1 MRPESL
7 SLVVVLTIIF
17 LYININLVY
26 DRMKRQSV
34 QYEIFNSYS
43 HKKHAEILNRL
54 SKLKT
59 ENVNGSD
66 VIDSINEE
74 IFGTSNV
81 CSVPGVIIDSYG
93 IPCAVTPS
101 VTTPPEPTPTPTPT
115 PTEEEEEEED
125 GIMCLIPPE
134 PNGSCREGTEM
145 DDDGCCVLE
154 GEAGPSKTEVY
165 TDVAEQILISFLVEE
180 IAEIFILRVLPRILV
195 RIGSLARLGGKLMAK
210 LVAKVSVKL
219 AKLGTTLARK
229 LITKSASIVGKKLAM
244 ISKSLTG
251 GPAAAVLI
259 AIELMFAFTDIM
271 DPKGYSTYTEN
282 AALDKIR
289 NSIDYNFQD
298 YCSREGLPWPF
309 IIPVSSL
316 YENEFTQAY
325 ESTVADYLQG
335 AIKYVMDSDEPSH
348 IDIMVNMILTGLS
361 DDSELYVSDSDMGLT
376 EDDENKLGEIAMQL
390 MDDNIAIRDLT
401 LYNKLKKLVDD
412 EEMIDIYPEVATKK
426 QFGISLSKKGVD
438 LWNQQNYRNYLTQD
452 PTTLE
457 GRTDISMGCLYTD
470 EYRSLNISNPGTAE
484 DPNMTIKKL
493 SKPVPLYG
501 LYGMLVYYC
510 AGTKTTGTVAEIG
523 TINPGAMGVKFN
535 FETGKCDYS
544 DTYCDYIGMVYYE
557 DGDLKDCKLRPG
569 QEEAEFILGEYM
581 VREQARTW
589 ESRIDGFQSG
599 DPGTV
604 AWTTAMTLL
613 DPTGFGTSLVNSWAP
628 ALIGAFFNK
637 PKPEQ
642 IENTI
647 LADRSEENDKI
658 KKEFSFLYEHDKN
671 KYFLSDPINF
681 TE

>member
-93 IPCAVTPS
+93 IPCAVAPS
-101 VTTPPEPTPTPTPT
+101 VTTPLEPTPT

-134 PNGSCREGTEM
+134 PNGSCREGTEL
-145 DDDGCCVLE
+145 DDDGCCVLK
-154 GEAGPSKTEVY
+154 GEAKPSKTEVY
-165 TDVAEQILISFLVEE
+165 TDVAEQILMSFLVEE

-195 RIGSLARLGGKLMAK
+195 RIGSLARLGGRLMAR
-210 LVAKVSVKL
+210 LVARVSVKL
-219 AKLGTTLARK
+219 ARLGTILAKK
-229 LITKSASIVGKKLAM
+229 LITKGISIVAKKLSMLVTSA
-244 ISKSLTG
+244 KVG
-251 GPAAAVLI
+251 GPVAVALI
-259 AIELMFAFTDIM
+259 AIELMFALTDIM

-309 IIPVSSL
+309 IIPVSSM
-316 YENEFTQAY
+316 YEDEFAEAY

-348 IDIMVNMILTGLS
+348 VDIMVNMILTGLS
-361 DDSELYVSDSDMGLT
+361 TGGDLYMSDSDMGLT
-376 EDDENKLGEIAMQL
+376 ENDENELGEIAMQL

-438 LWNQQNYRNYLTQD
+438 LWNQQNYRNYLTQN

-457 GRTDISMGCLYTD
+457 GRTDISMACLYSD
-470 EYRSLNISNPGTAE
+470 EYRSLNISNPGTA
-484 DPNMTIKKL
+484 DNPNMTIKKL

-510 AGTKTTGTVAEIG
+510 AGTKTTGTLTQIG
-523 TINPGAMGVKFN
+523 TVNPDAMGVKFN
-535 FETGKCDYS
+535 FETGNCDYS
-544 DTYCDYIGMVYYE
+544 DSYCDYMGMVYYE
-557 DGDLKDCKLRPG
+557 DGDIKDCKLRPG
-569 QEEAEFILGEYM
+569 QKEAEFILGEYM

-604 AWTTAMTLL
+604 AWTTAMTIL
-613 DPTGFGTSLVNSWAP
+613 DPTGFGTSFANSWVL
-628 ALIGAFFNK
+628 ALVYAFFDK
-637 PKPEQ
+637 PKPKQ
-642 IENTI
+642 IENTV

-658 KKEFSFLYEHDKN
+658 KQEFSFLYERDKN

>member
-1 MRPESL
+1 
-7 SLVVVLTIIF
+7 
-17 LYININLVY
+17 
-26 DRMKRQSV
+26 MKRQSV

-219 AKLGTTLARK
+219 AKLGTTLAKK

-589 ESRIDGFQSG
+589 ESRIEGFQSG